1 MGILAYLA
9 ELLGSKTIGLA
20 VRLIPLLGR
29 AFESGKADKW
39 IFDKIKGKLPKDGD
53 NQPKG
58 TLEEF
63 QNVLATGKEFMKA
76 CYAFLND

>member
-1 MGILAYLA
+1 MNIIAYLA

-39 IFDKIKGKLPKDGD
+39 IFDKIKGNLK
-53 NQPKG
+53 NG

-63 QNVLATGKEFMKA
+63 QEVLSTGKAFMKA